1 MESEEE
7 GRCEECQEPME
18 RRQPWQRYCS
28 TECRQRAFWRRR
40 LEGAA

>member
-18 RRQPWQRYCS
+18 RRRPWQRYS